1 MRPTQ
6 VKNVDE
12 LPNGWWG
19 KAYKVAS
26 LLINGDA
33 PAYANAG
40 ISLYQ
45 TLVTDDEK
53 EQLVNQGTILFLD
66 KRGTEWVKSKHR
78 IYIIENGD
86 GTYRV
91 EILENDSED
100 DLMFLNESVK
110 PEELHDVVFAEA
122 NKIKTAFFGE

>member
-12 LPNGWWG
+12 LPKGWWG
-19 KAYKVAS
+19 KAYKVAN

-40 ISLYQ
+40 LSLYQ

-53 EQLVNQGTILFLD
+53 MRLVNQGLILFLD
-66 KRGTEWVKSKHR
+66 KRNGEWAKAKHR
-78 IYIIENGD
+78 MYIIDND
-86 GTYRV
+86 DDTYRV
-91 EILENDSED
+91 EIFENDSED
-100 DLMFLNESVK
+100 GLMFINESVK
-110 PEELHDVVFAEA
+110 PEELHDVVFTEA